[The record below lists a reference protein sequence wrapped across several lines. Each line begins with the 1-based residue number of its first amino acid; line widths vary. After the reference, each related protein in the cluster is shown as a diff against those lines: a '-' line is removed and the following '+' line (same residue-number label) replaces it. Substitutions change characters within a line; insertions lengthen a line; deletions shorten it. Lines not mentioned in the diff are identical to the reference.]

1 MAKFRY
7 HLQNIMN
14 IKEKMETQARQE
26 FAESRRAL
34 DLEEERLRQL
44 QEKKAALEIQA
55 VELLQGKLDFHDID
69 DNQMARILTD
79 QAIAEQEKRVARAE
93 QVLEASREK
102 LTDAV
107 KERKNH
113 ETLREKAFQE
123 YLVEENRAES
133 KVIDELTTY
142 VHGRKGN

>member
-14 IKEKMETQARQE
+14 IKEKMESQARQE

-44 QEKKAALEIQA
+44 YEKKEALDQEA
-55 VELLQGKLDFHDID
+55 VELLQGTLDFHDID
-69 DNQMARILTD
+69 DNQLARLLND
-79 QAIAEQEKRVARAE
+79 QAITEQTGRVKQAEMR
-93 QVLEASREK
+93 LEASREK
-102 LTDAV
+102 LTEAIQ
-107 KERKNH
+107 ERKTH

-142 VHGRKGN
+142 VHGRKGK